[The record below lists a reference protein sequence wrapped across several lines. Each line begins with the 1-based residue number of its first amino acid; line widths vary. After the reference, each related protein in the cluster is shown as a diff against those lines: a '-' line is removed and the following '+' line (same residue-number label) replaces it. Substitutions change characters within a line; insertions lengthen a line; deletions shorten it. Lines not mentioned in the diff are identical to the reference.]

1 MNSEAC
7 PYFIYYSTPTHTISI
22 RSRDTNRMFRTLVA
36 REVGNKD
43 GSNIHL
49 RFSNKHCGYA
59 VEIGKGIMGGIAGR

>member
-1 MNSEAC
+1 
-7 PYFIYYSTPTHTISI
+7 
-22 RSRDTNRMFRTLVA
+22 MFRTLVA